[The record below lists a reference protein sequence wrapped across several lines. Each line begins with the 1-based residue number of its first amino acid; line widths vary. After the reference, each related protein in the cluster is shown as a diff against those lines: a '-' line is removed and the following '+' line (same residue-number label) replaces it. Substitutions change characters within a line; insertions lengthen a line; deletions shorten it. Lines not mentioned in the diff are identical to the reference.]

1 MSLCL
6 ATVLALGYLPTPSI
20 SAEPGLSIPLGHNV
34 TFVCSNSSGYDLFR
48 LERNNMQVKDEKNT
62 LHSMTEARFHLGPV
76 DESFAGRYSC
86 VYVKESIWSLRS
98 ETLEL
103 MVTREDVTQA
113 PDPGPAVTSDTS
125 WLKTNGIYILIGVS
139 VVFLLCLLLLLLFC
153 FHSHRQKKQGLP
165 NSKNQQQNPQKR
177 LSLVTNG
184 LESTPDIVTDDRLL
198 EDRRTETQVPVSGSL
213 QEVTYAQ
220 LDHHALTQRTAEA
233 VTPWSTDAKPESST
247 YAAIIRR

>member
-1 MSLCL
+1 FSVFLTGSFLSVLCL
-6 ATVLALGYLPTPSI
+6 GQTVDTVKGYLPTPSI

-153 FHSHRQKKQGLP
+153 FHSHRQKKQGRCLD
-165 NSKNQQQNPQKR
+165 
-177 LSLVTNG
+177 LSYVFF
-184 LESTPDIVTDDRLL
+184 SIDIVTDDRLL